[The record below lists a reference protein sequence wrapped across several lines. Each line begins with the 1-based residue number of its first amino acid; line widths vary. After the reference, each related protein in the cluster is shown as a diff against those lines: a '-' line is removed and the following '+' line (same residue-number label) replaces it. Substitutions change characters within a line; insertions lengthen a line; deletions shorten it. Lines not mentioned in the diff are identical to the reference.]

1 MSYVVTTNR
10 RTFLKG
16 SGALIALPFLESLRM
31 EAAGRS
37 APTRLCFLYVPN
49 GMSME
54 NWRPQQAG
62 PLTKNGLP
70 PILRPLADHLDYIT
84 VVSGLD
90 NSASERG
97 GRAENSG
104 QHARSIGAFLS
115 GAYPTSDLRAGE
127 TIDVVL
133 ARNLRGGAGIP
144 LLNLA
149 TEYAE
154 DEHDVGY
161 SPVFNYSLSWKNDR
175 TPIKPIESPHHAF
188 ELLCGNARTPAEVER
203 GSQERIQRK
212 KSVLDGVLEA
222 SKTLQGQLS
231 AEDRAGLDEYLESVR
246 TVELELNSAALTGS
260 NQACTEEAAPAQQ
273 GSTVPFEERLK
284 TMLGLLHLA
293 LRTNSTQVAT
303 LMFGAERSQRDF
315 GFLSSRSGT
324 DMSGGHHS
332 ISHHKN
338 NAKQIQRFAQISV
351 FHSSYLAQFLQ
362 KLKATRE
369 GEGTL
374 LDSTFIVYG
383 SSMADGNT
391 HEHHNLPIL
400 IAGKGNGLID
410 PGKHG
415 FHIDYGGKPISNLYL
430 TLLQRL
436 SIADSSG
443 NVYSSFGDSGGTLD
457 LPGGL

>member
-1 MSYVVTTNR
+1 MSHVATINR

-16 SGALIALPFLESLRM
+16 AGALIPLPYFQSLSKARAM
-31 EAAGRS
+31 DRP
-37 APTRLCFLYVPN
+37 PTRICFLYVPN

-54 NWRPQQAG
+54 HWRPRQIG
-62 PLTKNGLP
+62 PLVKSQLP
-70 PILRPLADHLDYIT
+70 AILQPLSDHLDSIA
-84 VVSGLD
+84 VVSGLN
-90 NSASERG
+90 NSASEKG
-97 GRAENSG
+97 GRPENVG

-115 GAYPTSDLRAGE
+115 GVYPTQDLRAGE

-133 ARNLRGGAGIP
+133 ARNLVGARIP

-175 TPIKPIESPHHAF
+175 TPIQPLESPDVAL
-188 ELLCGNARTPAEVER
+188 ERLCGDAGTPLEMKARIEER
-203 GSQERIQRK
+203 RQHR
-212 KSVLDGVLEA
+212 KSVLDGVLQA
-222 SKTLQGQLS
+222 SKALQAQLN
-231 AEDRAGLDEYLESVR
+231 AEDRADLEEHLESIR
-246 TVELELNSAALTGS
+246 SVERELHSAAS
-260 NQACTEEAAPAQQ
+260 ASPPAACAEEAALFRKQDTTL
-273 GSTVPFEERLK
+273 SFEERLK
-284 TMLGLLHLA
+284 TMLDLLHFA
-293 LRTNSTQVAT
+293 LRTNSTRVAT
-303 LMFGAERSQRDF
+303 LMFGAERSERDF
-315 GFLSSRSGT
+315 GFLSGSAGM

-338 NAKQIQRFAQISV
+338 NPRQIQRFVQISL
-351 FHSSYLAQFLQ
+351 FHSRYLARFLQ
-362 KLKATRE
+362 KLKATKE

-383 SSMADGNT
+383 SGMADGNT

-410 PGKHG
+410 PGRQG
-415 FHIDYGGKPISNLYL
+415 FHMDYGGRPVSNLHL

-443 NVYSSFGDSGGTLD
+443 RIYTSFGDSGGTLD
-457 LPGGL
+457 LPGGV